1 LEYIRARGNWLEIPQ
16 MTSLLERDIKG
27 FLRYMSKDEELAKTR
42 DRLDGRRNEG
52 GGIKSLTASKGGIKM
67 ENRKQKIDRLSA
79 MNIMELVLN
88 DKNIDLTIC
97 LSLLKFFKKEVGI
110 CGLMLKMLNI
120 SIVRNAS
127 KCF

>member
-1 LEYIRARGNWLEIPQ
+1 
-16 MTSLLERDIKG
+16 
-27 FLRYMSKDEELAKTR
+27 MSKDEELAKTR

-52 GGIKSLTASKGGIKM
+52 GGIKSLTASKGGIRT